1 VTPTISQATREAA
14 GVLER
19 AGVPDARREASSL
32 LSHIL
37 AQGRAYLFAHPE
49 ENLNDEQARQFLDA
63 VGRRAGGEPFQYITG
78 RQEFYGLEFEVNHDV
93 LIPRPETENLVEV
106 ALELLESGDG
116 SCRICDV
123 GTGSGCIAVSIL
135 SDRPE
140 TRAIATDISLPA
152 LRVAARNIKRHG
164 LEERIALVASDCLA
178 AIDEGRPEFRMIVSN
193 PPYVSEDSLVGLQR
207 EVRDHEPRVA
217 LTPGGDGLG
226 VIRRLLDKS
235 HPVLISGGYLLF
247 EIGFDQQTAV
257 KEMIDQSAWDLLEIR
272 NDLQGIPRTVALKKR
287 QLSKS

>member
-1 VTPTISQATREAA
+1 VTLRISQATREAA
-14 GVLER
+14 SVLER

-32 LSHIL
+32 LSHVL
-37 AQGRAYLFAHPE
+37 AQGLAYLLAHSE
-49 ENLNDEQARQFLDA
+49 ENLNEEQARQFLDSL
-63 VGRRAGGEPFQYITG
+63 GRRAGGEPFQYITG
-78 RQEFYGLEFEVNHDV
+78 HQEFYGLEFEVNHDV
-93 LIPRPETENLVEV
+93 LIPRPETEHLVEF

-116 SCRICDV
+116 PRWICDV

-135 SDRPE
+135 SNRPE

-178 AIDEGRPEFRMIVSN
+178 AIDEGRSEFRMIVSN
-193 PPYVSEDSLVGLQR
+193 PPYVSEDSLAGLQR

-217 LTPGGDGLG
+217 LTSGGDGLG
-226 VIRRLLDKS
+226 VIKRLLNES

-247 EIGFDQQTAV
+247 EIGFDQQTTV
-257 KEMIDQSAWDLLEIR
+257 KEMIDQRAWDLLEIR

-287 QLSKS
+287 QLSKC